1 MSKQTVRRHRVE
13 NRTRTRRSRL
23 FQIETLESR
32 VTPTAYSVN
41 ILGDASGIASGSG
54 SGTSGD
60 LRYCLNQAIADQQ
73 TDTITF
79 DPTVFTSAA
88 EKFISLDSSLV
99 TEPAAFTNPYG
110 QTSFIVGASD
120 DITIYGSL
128 GASVP
133 GITLDGGGLTRLFA
147 VEGGGALTLS
157 NLTINGGQATGG
169 RGGSDNTGGAGG
181 GGAGLGGGVLVD
193 GNTSQFT
200 ASGCTF
206 VNNQATGGAGGATTS
221 GVNQSGAGGGGLG
234 ILALGGAGNGST
246 GGAGGG
252 VNGGAGGARLTQG
265 TDGGLGGG
273 GGGGGDGAN
282 GTAIGRPGG
291 SGGFGGGGGGGG
303 DFSHGAM
310 GGFGGGGGG
319 GGGGRGTSLGGS
331 GGFGGG
337 AGGTGAFSGNGGG
350 GGGGAAL
357 GGAIFSNGGTLTLTN
372 ATFTENTAIGGAG
385 GPGATAGYAG
395 QGYGG
400 AVFLR
405 NGTLDATFVT
415 FTGNTAAQNGTDV
428 YVLSDGSGNQAIAN
442 LKNNILGQDSSTT
455 VTDFFATTYRSGT
468 TANLAAS
475 TNNLVTLNG
484 TGSNGLPIGALVA
497 GTSPNFAV
505 AGLADNGGPTQTIA
519 LTSASTSALASGAS
533 GTGITT
539 DQRGVARANTPDIGA
554 FEYTPAGP
562 TISGVSPNQGYSTG
576 GTAITITGTGFV
588 SGATVTVGG
597 ASATNVVV
605 VSATSITAT
614 TPAGTVGAADLVVT
628 NPDTSTITDAG
639 AFIYLQPQ
647 ADLSVTAAGPATA
660 TAGDPNGFD
669 YVLTVTNNGPS
680 DNTGGFTLT
689 DVLPAGLAFSA
700 AGSTAGASAAGQ
712 TVTYATASGL
722 ASGATATVTIHVT
735 LASAAASDSTLSNF
749 GTVAS
754 DGTTDPTPGNDTS
767 NTVSTTVQRNV
778 DLRVVY
784 TGVPNTVTA
793 GSGANNLVYTVTVTN
808 NGPSDSAAVSLNES
822 VTIPG
827 TGVTVNSVQPSGGSF
842 IASGNNAATGVWNV
856 GTLASG
862 ASATL
867 TVAFTVGGSSPL
879 GVGVIT
885 GTAGVSGVA
894 ANETIVTPGD
904 DNASTS
910 TTVVRTTANLAGHLF
925 IDYNADAVQ
934 EPGEA
939 GVARRTVF
947 LDTNGN
953 GVLDPGEPSALTGA
967 AGAYSF
973 TGIAPGTYTLS
984 LQTLGFERGVGVNGT
999 GTTLVL
1005 SAGENLSGIGLGERV
1020 RSAVGTLPVN
1030 SQVFAGTYPDARTA
1044 LIQGYY
1050 HAILGR
1056 AADSRELAY
1065 RTRALKAT
1073 SPRAVIRAIVDSNES
1088 RSNQIRDDYRVIL
1101 GRTPS
1106 AGEVSHWV
1114 RAIRAGRSS
1123 SQVVTALLT
1132 SPEYKAKTASNQA
1145 FVSSLYRVI
1154 LSREGDASGLAA
1166 WTNALNS
1173 GAATRANVVNGFFNS
1188 TESRDLAIDALYAE
1202 LLERPVDPVG
1212 QAGFR
1217 PLASTG
1223 TGNDRIIV
1231 SILSSPEFTR
1241 RRTSAGV

>member
-1 MSKQTVRRHRVE
+1 MSKRTVRRHRVE

-32 VTPTAYSVN
+32 VTPTAYSVS
-41 ILGDASGIASGSG
+41 ILGDASGVVGGSG

-79 DPTVFTSAA
+79 DSTVFTSAPQ
-88 EKFISLDSSLV
+88 KIISLDGNLV
-99 TEPAAFTNPYG
+99 TEPASFTNPYG
-110 QTSFIVGASD
+110 QTSFIVGAGN
-120 DITIYGSL
+120 DITIDGSL
-128 GASVP
+128 GTDVP

-147 VEGGGALTLS
+147 VQGGGALMLS
-157 NLTINGGQATGG
+157 NLTITGGQATGG
-169 RGGSDNTGGAGG
+169 AGGSDNVGGAGG

-193 GNTSQFT
+193 GNASQFT

-206 VNNQATGGAGGATTS
+206 VNNQVTGGAGGATTS
-221 GVNQSGAGGGGLG
+221 GVTQAGAGGGGLG
-234 ILALGGAGNGST
+234 APGGAGNGST

-265 TDGGLGGG
+265 DAGGLGGG

-303 DFSHGAM
+303 NFSHGAL

-319 GGGGRGTSLGGS
+319 GGGGRGTSLGGG

-337 AGGTGAFSGNGGG
+337 AGGTGTLSGSGGG
-350 GGGGAAL
+350 GGGGAGL
-357 GGAIFSNGGTLTLTN
+357 GGAIFSNGGSLTLTN
-372 ATFTENTAIGGAG
+372 DTFTQNSATGGAG
-385 GPGATAGYAG
+385 GTGANNGAAGRG
-395 QGYGG
+395 NGG
-400 AVFLR
+400 AVFVR
-405 NGTLDATFVT
+405 NGTLNATFVT
-415 FTGNTAAQNGTDV
+415 FTANTAAQSGTDL
-428 YVLSDGSGNQAIAN
+428 YVLSDGSGSQAIAT
-442 LKNNILGQDSSTT
+442 LKNNILGQDTPTT
-455 VTDFFATTYRSGT
+455 VTDFFASTFSGGT
-468 TANLAAS
+468 AANLAAS

-484 TGSNGLPIGALVA
+484 TASSGLPSGALVA
-497 GTSPNFAV
+497 GTTPNFAV
-505 AGLADNGGPTQTIA
+505 AGLADNGGPTPTIA
-519 LTSASTSALASGAS
+519 LTASSTSALAAGVS
-533 GTGITT
+533 GTGFTT

-562 TISGVSPNQGYSTG
+562 TISGVSPNQGFSTG
-576 GTAITITGTGFV
+576 GTDITITGTGFV
-588 SGATVTVGG
+588 DGATVTVGG
-597 ASATNVVV
+597 ATATNIVV

-628 NPDTSTITDAG
+628 NPDTSTTTDTG
-639 AFIYLQPQ
+639 AFTYLQPQ

-669 YVLTVTNNGPS
+669 YVFTVMNNGPS

-689 DVLPAGLAFSA
+689 DVLPAGLTFSS
-700 AGSTAGASAAGQ
+700 AGSTAGTSVSGQ
-712 TVTYATASGL
+712 TVTYSTASGIT
-722 ASGATATVTIHVT
+722 SGSSAVVTIHVK
-735 LASAAASDSTLSNF
+735 LASAAASGTTLSNF
-749 GTVAS
+749 ATVATA
-754 DGTTDPTPGNDTS
+754 GTTDPTPGNNTS
-767 NTVSTTVQRNV
+767 NTVTTNVQRNV
-778 DLRVVY
+778 DLRVGL
-784 TGVPNTVTA
+784 TGVPNPVTA
-793 GSGANNLVYTVTVTN
+793 GSGAKNLVYTVTVTN

-822 VTIPG
+822 VTIPS
-827 TGVTVNSVQPSGGSF
+827 TGVTINSVQPSGGSF
-842 IASGNNAATGVWNV
+842 IASGNAASGVWNV
-856 GTLASG
+856 GALASG

-867 TVAFTVGGSSPL
+867 TVTFTVGGSSPL
-879 GVGVIT
+879 GAGVIT

-894 ANETIVTPGD
+894 ANETLVNPGD
-904 DNASTS
+904 DRASTS

-939 GVARRTVF
+939 GVAGRTVF

-1005 SAGENLSGIGLGERV
+1005 SAGENLSGVGLGERV

-1073 SPRAVIRAIVDSNES
+1073 SPRAVIRAIVNSNES

-1106 AGEVSHWV
+1106 AGEVSHWG
-1114 RAIRAGRSS
+1114 RAMRAGRSS
-1123 SQVVTALLT
+1123 SQVATALLT
-1132 SPEYKAKTASNQA
+1132 SPEYKAKNASNQA
-1145 FVSSLYRVI
+1145 FVSPLYRVI
-1154 LSREGDASGLAA
+1154 LSREGDAGGLAA

-1173 GAATRANVVNGFFNS
+1173 GAATPPRVVAGFFNS

-1212 QAGFR
+1212 QAGFQ

-1223 TGNDRIIV
+1223 AGNDRMIV